1 MNPYQR
7 HIPHPDVFELSHTP
21 RVSVPYEPRS
31 CDLVEF
37 EADERVQ
44 HVVLASPI
52 AGIQAPNGGH
62 RDGHGVAAQSDSAGR
77 SGGGRPTKGG
87 R

>member
-21 RVSVPYEPRS
+21 RASVPYEPRS

-44 HVVLASPI
+44 HVVLKE
-52 AGIQAPNGGH
+52 AG
-62 RDGHGVAAQSDSAGR
+62 DE
-77 SGGGRPTKGG
+77 
-87 R
+87 

>member
-7 HIPHPDVFELSHTP
+7 HIPHPDVFELSHAP
-21 RVSVPYEPRS
+21 RASVPYEPRS

-44 HVVLASPI
+44 RVVLATPGMQSPSI
-52 AGIQAPNGGH
+52 RHGH
-62 RDGHGVAAQSDSAGR
+62 TVHNTEGVGQ
-77 SGGGRPTKGG
+77 RPVI